1 MGELIA
7 SILVIGS
14 LLPLLISIVNQPQW
28 SSRTR
33 TIMSVGVSILAG
45 VVAYVSENGLDFSTP
60 SNIVA
65 TIVGTVLATSV
76 AYRNIWKP
84 TGVAHAIEFGTSPT
98 HSTASAEAYEAH
110 EVAPYE
116 EAPAD
121 A

>member
-7 SILVIGS
+7 SVLAIGS
-14 LLPLLISIVNQPQW
+14 LLPLLISAVNQPHW

-45 VVAYVSENGLDFSTP
+45 IVAYVSENGLDFSTP

-65 TIVGTVLATSV
+65 TLVGTILATSV

-84 TGVAHAIEFGTSPT
+84 TGVAQAIEYGTSRT
-98 HSTASAEAYEAH
+98 HPTASAEAYEAH